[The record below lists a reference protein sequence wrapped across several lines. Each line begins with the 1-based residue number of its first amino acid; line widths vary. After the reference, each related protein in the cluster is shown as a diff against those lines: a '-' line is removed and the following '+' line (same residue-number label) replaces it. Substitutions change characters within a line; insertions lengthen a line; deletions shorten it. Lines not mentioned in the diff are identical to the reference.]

1 MQACGWFAATN
12 VSQHMF
18 IPIGSLHAVVHS
30 DVSLQM
36 SCRDDSATT
45 RSYSCQVWCMTHA
58 GLWHIAGYLFLY
70 QCDDWR
76 TVKPWTSR
84 CWRRLADNIGRL
96 WISRY
101 IECFSIHVVAHCKPA
116 CRFCIPTSHFRCLV
130 QMRLQTLSDVLT
142 VSRWVFLQ
150 IGGTWRTQACRIS
163 KCIFYFTNV
172 DTEELSNHELHD
184 VEGDLLTI
192 SGGCGWCSI

>member
-1 MQACGWFAATN
+1 MWWLKNCQTMNFTMLKATCWQYREVVDQPLHRMFLHTCCCTLQACMPF
-12 VSQHMF
+12 
-18 IPIGSLHAVVHS
+18 
-30 DVSLQM
+30 LQ
-36 SCRDDSATT
+36 
-45 RSYSCQVWCMTHA
+45 
-58 GLWHIAGYLFLY
+58 
-70 QCDDWR
+70 
-76 TVKPWTSR
+76 TSR

-172 DTEELSNHELHD
+172 VTEELSNHELHD